1 MIKYCI
7 LPTFRLKYTMSAFF
21 RVSKE
26 QDKIYHA
33 YRLLKVEPGDTADK
47 IHREYRK
54 MAITFHP
61 DRLSSDPEAMERATE
76 KMKEINQAYS
86 LIKHAP
92 LDEDDTL
99 PEIAQDTPYTAGE
112 KHTPGARSKVSGFAG
127 FRDTL
132 LHFVYGALIGTGFS
146 FLVLLLG
153 MPLYKKL
160 LSEAE
165 RLETVIST
173 TYIAMGVTIV
183 FFGVLAAVFRDR
195 FLRFIGRIFTKR
207 FQRR

>member
-1 MIKYCI
+1 
-7 LPTFRLKYTMSAFF
+7 MSAFF

-33 YRLLKVEPGDTADK
+33 YRLLNVEPGDTADK

-61 DRLSSDPEAMERATE
+61 DRLSSNPAAMERATE

-99 PEIAQDTPYTAGE
+99 PENTQDTPYTVEE
-112 KHTPGARSKVSGFAG
+112 KHSPHPRPKVSGFAG
-127 FRDTL
+127 FFETL
-132 LHFVYGALIGTGFS
+132 LHFVYGALIGAGFS
-146 FLVLLLG
+146 FIVLLLG
-153 MPLYKKL
+153 MPLYKKI

-183 FFGVLAAVFRDR
+183 FFGILSAVFRDR
-195 FLRFIGRIFTKR
+195 FLRFIGRLFVKR

>member
-1 MIKYCI
+1 
-7 LPTFRLKYTMSAFF
+7 MSAFF
-21 RVSKE
+21 RVNKE

-33 YRLLKVEPGDTADK
+33 YRLLNVEPGDTAEK

-61 DRLSSDPEAMERATE
+61 DRLSSDPAAMERATE
-76 KMKEINQAYS
+76 KMKEINHAYS

-92 LDEDDTL
+92 LDENDIL
-99 PEIAQDTPYTAGE
+99 PENTQDMPYTVGK
-112 KHTPGARSKVSGFAG
+112 KHTPCARSNVSGFAG
-127 FRDTL
+127 FCETL
-132 LHFVYGALIGTGFS
+132 LHFVYGALVGTGFS
-146 FLVLLLG
+146 FVVLLLG
-153 MPLYKKL
+153 MPIYKKL

-165 RLETVIST
+165 RLETVVST

-183 FFGVLAAVFRDR
+183 FFGVLTAVFRDR
-195 FLRFIGRIFTKR
+195 FLRFMGRFFTKR

>member
-1 MIKYCI
+1 
-7 LPTFRLKYTMSAFF
+7 MSAFF

-26 QDKIYHA
+26 QDKIFHA
-33 YRLLKVEPGDTADK
+33 YTLLNVKPGDPADK

-61 DRLSSDPEAMERATE
+61 DRLSSNPAAMERATE

-92 LDEDDTL
+92 LDEEDTL
-99 PEIAQDTPYTAGE
+99 PENTAYTTGEE
-112 KHTPGARSKVSGFAG
+112 KHTPRGRRTGSANAGGTRAG
-127 FRDTL
+127 FCETL
-132 LHFVYGALIGTGFS
+132 LHFIYGALIGAGFS
-146 FLVLLLG
+146 FIILLLG
-153 MPLYKKL
+153 MPFYKKL

-165 RLETVIST
+165 KLETVIST
-173 TYIAMGVTIV
+173 TYIAMGITIV
-183 FFGVLAAVFRDR
+183 FFGILSAVLKDR
-195 FLRFIGRIFTKR
+195 FLRFIGRLFIKR